1 MWSLVVFLFLLLSL
15 YLWLKYILKRNFIK
29 AQKYY
34 SDIQDEYAELLEV
47 NTKIQ
52 EDNFGLESLAEENI
66 ALYDITRD
74 LCKSL
79 EEEKVFS
86 IFKKQLSSYIGI
98 EECKFIKDNIDIAQ
112 YRDSLVVPLKI
123 ERTVI
128 GYLIAG
134 GLKEEDKEKF
144 HILVQQFVLGMKRA
158 VLYQRVQAI
167 AITDS
172 LTGVFS
178 RRYCLERFH
187 EEIQRS
193 KKFKHSSSFM
203 MVDIDYFKSY
213 NDKYGHLV
221 GDAILHQVAATI
233 KENVRQIDL
242 VGRYGG
248 EEFAIV
254 LVELGT
260 EQSQIVAE
268 RIRKAVEGKS
278 IKVYDEELKVT
289 ISLGVSTFPKDA
301 QEAQG
306 IIDKADQAL
315 YRAKESGRNKIYL
328 YSQK

>member
-1 MWSLVVFLFLLLSL
+1 MWSLAVFLFLLLSL
-15 YLWLKYILKRNFIK
+15 YLWLKYILERNFIK

-34 SDIQDEYAELLEV
+34 SDIQDECAELLEV

-86 IFKKQLSSYIGI
+86 IFKKQLSSYIGV

-112 YRDSLVVPLKI
+112 YRDNLVVPLKI

-158 VLYQRVQAI
+158 FLYQRVQAI

-315 YRAKESGRNKIYL
+315 YRAKESGRNRIYL

>member
-289 ISLGVSTFPKDA
+289 ISLGASTFPKDA
-301 QEAQG
+301 QEVQG